1 MGNFSDELSGIMRI
15 RKIAVDDII
24 QSMNISRAA
33 FFKYKNGTRLPAKAE
48 IVEEIADALRL
59 NYNERNSLLESYQI
73 DSIGEYKYRGM
84 QAVERFLTTP
94 VGEFSTKEFDFAAP
108 AADKM
113 ANLSVVHG
121 KMHVLMRIY
130 TTICE
135 GLNDGDVIIFET
147 ICDKDV
153 FSVLQQVREA
163 NKTNTIEH
171 IMAMNGSDDIH
182 AKDQLYAIESLG
194 SMLITMCRCEN
205 YYPFYYYASL
215 STLRTFEE
223 FMTNTVVT
231 KNCVFCYSGNMDSG
245 VLYRDE
251 RLCSHYRDVI
261 ARWRKRAKPFA
272 EKMDLTTS
280 LRSFLAFRSSLD
292 EKYEFIPGICMASIY
307 EENDN
312 LINTNLI
319 VEEGAA
325 NRQIYDLVNYSEEF
339 KKGLNAAKERNH
351 FIVPGNTLR
360 FNLNTG
366 YIQELP
372 KKVTIPLGRDT
383 MYKMLRRFQQVCDTY
398 DFRIIEDDRF
408 PEDNSFNVEVTQSQA
423 MITVILPGEA
433 IMRMFLVK
441 ESSAVSLIYE
451 YLKHLYDNEAISG
464 RERSAWFEGL
474 FAGEC

>member
-1 MGNFSDELSGIMRI
+1 MGNFSDELSSIMRI

-84 QAVERFLTTP
+84 RAVERFLTTP
-94 VGEFSTKEFDFAAP
+94 VGEYSIKEYDFTAP
-108 AADKM
+108 AADRM
-113 ANLSVVHG
+113 ANLSMVHG

-130 TTICE
+130 TTIRE
-135 GLNDGDVIIFET
+135 GLSLGDVTIFET
-147 ICDKDV
+147 VCDKNV

-182 AKDQLYAIESLG
+182 VKDRLYGIESLG
-194 SMLITMCRCEN
+194 SLLITMCQCEN

-215 STLRTFEE
+215 STLRTLEE
-223 FMTNTVVT
+223 FMTNLVVT
-231 KNCVFCYSGNMDSG
+231 KNSVFCYSGDMDSG

-251 RLCSHYRDVI
+251 GMCTHYREVA

-272 EKMDLTTS
+272 EKMDISTC
-280 LRSFLAFRSSLD
+280 LRSFSTFHSTPDVKYAFT
-292 EKYEFIPGICMASIY
+292 PGICMASIY
-307 EENDN
+307 EASDN
-312 LINTNLI
+312 LINTNLVI
-319 VEEGAA
+319 EEGAV
-325 NRQIYDLVNYSEEF
+325 NRQVLDLDNYVTEF
-339 KKGLNAAKERNH
+339 RKSLAAQKGYHR
-351 FIVPGNTLR
+351 FVVPGNALR

-366 YIQELP
+366 YVQELP
-372 KKVTIPLGRDT
+372 KKITIPLGRDA
-383 MYKMLRRFQQVCDTY
+383 MYKLMRRFQQVCDTY
-398 DFRIIEDDRF
+398 DFRILESERF
-408 PEDNSFNVEVTQSQA
+408 PEDNSFNVEASQSQA

-433 IMRMFLVK
+433 MMRMFLVK

-451 YLKHLYDNEAISG
+451 YLKHLYEDEAISG
-464 RERSAWFEGL
+464 KERSAWYEGL
-474 FAGEC
+474 FEREY

>member
-1 MGNFSDELSGIMRI
+1 MGNFSDELSSIMRI

-33 FFKYKNGTRLPAKAE
+33 FFKYKNGSRLPAKAE

-94 VGEFSTKEFDFAAP
+94 VGEYSIKEFDFATPAP
-108 AADKM
+108 DKM

-121 KMHVLMRIY
+121 KMHVLLRIY
-130 TTICE
+130 TTLCE
-135 GLNDGDVIIFET
+135 GLNDGDVTIFET
-147 ICDKDV
+147 VCDKDV
-153 FSVLQQVREA
+153 FPLLQQVREA
-163 NKTNTIEH
+163 NKTNSIEH

-182 AKDQLYAIESLG
+182 VADRLYGIESLG
-194 SMLITMCRCEN
+194 SLLVTMCQCEN

-215 STLRTFEE
+215 STLRTFKE
-223 FMTNTVVT
+223 FMINSVVT
-231 KNCVFCYSGNMDSG
+231 KNCVFCYSGDMDSG

-251 RLCSHYRDVI
+251 GLCSYYRDVV

-272 EKMDLTTS
+272 EKMDLATS
-280 LRSFLAFRSSLD
+280 LRSFLSFRDSSD

-307 EENDN
+307 EESDN
-312 LINTNLI
+312 LINTNLVI
-319 VEEGAA
+319 EDGAA
-325 NRQIYDLVNYSEEF
+325 NQQMYDLVNYTAEF
-339 KKGLNAAKERNH
+339 KKRLNTGKECNH
-351 FIVPGNTLR
+351 FIVPGNALR

-366 YIQELP
+366 TVQELP
-372 KKVTIPLGRDT
+372 RKVTIPLGRDT

-423 MITVILPGEA
+423 MITVILPGETM
-433 IMRMFLVK
+433 IRMFLVK
-441 ESSAVSLIYE
+441 EISAVSLIYE
-451 YLKHLYDNEAISG
+451 YLKHLYDNEAIRG
-464 RERSAWFEGL
+464 RERSEWYEEL
-474 FAGEC
+474 FAGEY

>member
-1 MGNFSDELSGIMRI
+1 
-15 RKIAVDDII
+15 
-24 QSMNISRAA
+24 
-33 FFKYKNGTRLPAKAE
+33 
-48 IVEEIADALRL
+48 
-59 NYNERNSLLESYQI
+59 
-73 DSIGEYKYRGM
+73 
-84 QAVERFLTTP
+84 
-94 VGEFSTKEFDFAAP
+94 
-108 AADKM
+108 
-113 ANLSVVHG
+113 
-121 KMHVLMRIY
+121 
-130 TTICE
+130 
-135 GLNDGDVIIFET
+135 
-147 ICDKDV
+147 
-153 FSVLQQVREA
+153 
-163 NKTNTIEH
+163 
-171 IMAMNGSDDIH
+171 
-182 AKDQLYAIESLG
+182 
-194 SMLITMCRCEN
+194 
-205 YYPFYYYASL
+205 
-215 STLRTFEE
+215 
-223 FMTNTVVT
+223 
-231 KNCVFCYSGNMDSG
+231 MDSG

-251 RLCSHYRDVI
+251 SLCSHYRDVV

-280 LRSFLAFRSSLD
+280 LRSFIAFRSSSD

-319 VEEGAA
+319 IEEGAA
-325 NRQIYDLVNYSEEF
+325 NLQIYDLVNYSEEF

-372 KKVTIPLGRDT
+372 KKVTIPLDRDT

-464 RERSAWFEGL
+464 RERSEWYEGL